1 MNFSFC
7 LSFQVQQLDSQAP
20 QSVETVGTLYVMK
33 SRPLRDMV
41 VDSNFKSGAVEGA
54 AGQQTADKFPDV
66 REPSHLDFIF

>member
-20 QSVETVGTLYVMK
+20 QNVETVGTLHVMK

-41 VDSNFKSGAVEGA
+41 VDSVFKSRDAEGA
-54 AGQQTADKFPDV
+54 AGQQTADMFPDV
-66 REPSHLDFIF
+66 RELSHLDFIS